1 MAEPSVAA
9 RSFDGEALP
18 HLDTLYRVALRLTA
32 DPTLAEDLVQDTML
46 KAYRS
51 WQQYRPGTNARG
63 WLLTILRNTF
73 INDYRRR
80 KHEPV
85 AMDLEA
91 VEPHALYRSIQD
103 TDPEGNFFS
112 QIVDAKVTDA
122 IDGLPADFREVLAL
136 SDIEGMSYA
145 EISETLKIP
154 TSTPTPWKW
163 VTSNRGSQQDES
175 AQLRRGSSS
184 SPGLPETG
192 AHSRSGGGS
201 EDSPRA
207 VP

>member
-1 MAEPSVAA
+1 MTEPSVAA

-112 QIVDAKVTDA
+112 QIVDAKVIQA
-122 IDGLPADFREVLAL
+122 IDDLPTEFREVLAL

-154 TSTPTPWKW
+154 IGTVKS
-163 VTSNRGSQQDES
+163 RLFR
-175 AQLRRGSSS
+175 ARRQLQADLYTHAVEMGYIK
-184 SPGLPETG
+184 
-192 AHSRSGGGS
+192 
-201 EDSPRA
+201 PREPA
-207 VP
+207 R

>member
-112 QIVDAKVTDA
+112 QIVDAKVIEA
-122 IDGLPADFREVLAL
+122 IDALPTEFREVLAL

-154 TSTPTPWKW
+154 IGTVKS
-163 VTSNRGSQQDES
+163 RLFR
-175 AQLRRGSSS
+175 ARRH
-184 SPGLPETG
+184 LQTDLY
-192 AHSRSGGGS
+192 AHAVEMGYIK
-201 EDSPRA
+201 PREPA
-207 VP
+207 R